1 MQIPLFVI
9 AGRNVPGTMKA
20 VARIVPNT
28 TIGPALIVIGPL
40 QVWWL
45 VALVLEYCTMF
56 LIDVSDFQISP
67 KHFSERHGL
76 IFIISLG
83 ETIISI
89 GIGAAGL
96 PLDRHV
102 IIPCLLVLS
111 ITVAMWWNYFDV
123 NSLVAERRLALLTGG
138 ARVRMARDAYS
149 YLYLPMVGGAILFS
163 LAGKKILAQTED
175 PLALIPAIALVGGL
189 ALFLLAQVGFSARC
203 GGSVSIPRLI
213 VAGLLLLTISISGE
227 VSSQTLLIIASG
239 LFAALVVVEVLID
252 REARHKI
259 RTSEHHTWGTG

>member
-123 NSLVAERRLALLTGG
+123 NSLAAERRLALLTGG
-138 ARVRMARDAYS
+138 ARVRMAR
-149 YLYLPMVGGAILFS
+149 GAILFS

-227 VSSQTLLIIASG
+227 VSSQKLLIIASG
-239 LFAALVVVEVLID
+239 LFAARVVVEVLID